1 MTKRTRSVGFTGEET
16 TFMEKGLKKEL
27 CVVTGAAKGIGRAVA
42 ERFLEEGADLV
53 VADYDEAE
61 LRRVYEGNPQI
72 AGIVKIDATKISDL
86 EKLAD
91 AVKKTG
97 RPVRAVLPTVG
108 NGPNNMIPDITP
120 EEFHLT
126 MDLNVFSSFFTVQK
140 LLPYMKKGSA
150 IVLISSIAGFQG
162 GKNALVYNA
171 AKAAVRSMARS
182 LAGELAEYGIR
193 ANAISPGPTDT
204 GGFADFVDHNE
215 DTRNNIISMIPL
227 GHIGK
232 PQEIA
237 AVACFLASDEAS
249 YVTGAEV
256 ITDGGFTNR

>member
-1 MTKRTRSVGFTGEET
+1 MNKEL
-16 TFMEKGLKKEL
+16 MKGEL
-27 CVVTGAAKGIGRAVA
+27 CVITGAAAGIGKAIA
-42 ERFLEEGADLV
+42 ERFLEEGADLII
-53 VADYDEAE
+53 ADFNEEEAKR
-61 LRRVYEGNPQI
+61 LYGDNPHVLEI
-72 AGIVKIDATKISDL
+72 LKVNATDISDL
-86 EKLAD
+86 ERLGE

-97 RPVRAVLPTVG
+97 RKVKAVLPIVG
-108 NGPNNMIPDITP
+108 NGPNNMIEDITP
-120 EEFHLT
+120 EMFRLT

-140 LLPYMKKGSA
+140 VLPYMSDKSA

-182 LAGELAEYGIR
+182 FAGELAERGIR
-193 ANAISPGPTDT
+193 ANAISPGPTET
-204 GGFADFVDHNE
+204 KAFTDFVNGDE
-215 DTRNNIISMIPL
+215 DMRAGILANIPI

-232 PQEIA
+232 PSEIA
-237 AVACFLASDEAS
+237 NVALFLASDEAS